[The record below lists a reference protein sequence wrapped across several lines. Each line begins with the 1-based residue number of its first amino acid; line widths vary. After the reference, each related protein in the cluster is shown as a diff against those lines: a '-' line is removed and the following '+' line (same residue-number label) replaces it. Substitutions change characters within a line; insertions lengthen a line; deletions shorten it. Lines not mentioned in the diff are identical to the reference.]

1 MAPTLRR
8 MSILLFVAIGLA
20 AGIMSGLFGIG
31 GGIIIVPALLLL
43 AKMPAPMATGTSLG
57 VLVLPVVSLGAWTYY
72 KAGHV
77 NVKASLLV
85 AAGLFVGGWIG
96 ATFAQGLAPETLR
109 RMFAVFMAVVAARLW
124 FSS

>member
-1 MAPTLRR
+1 

-31 GGIIIVPALLLL
+31 GGIIIVPALILL

-72 KAGHV
+72 RNGLLNPKV
-77 NVKASLLV
+77 SLLI
-85 AAGLFVGGWIG
+85 ACGLLLGSWLG

-109 RMFAVFMAVVAARLW
+109 RKFAIIMVVVAARIW